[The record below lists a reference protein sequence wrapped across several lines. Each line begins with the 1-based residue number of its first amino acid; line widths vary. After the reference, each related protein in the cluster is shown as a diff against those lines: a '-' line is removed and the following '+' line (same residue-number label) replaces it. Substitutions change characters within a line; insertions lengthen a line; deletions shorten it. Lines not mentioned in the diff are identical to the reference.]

1 MVEGSP
7 LRIVFFGTP
16 AFAVASLE
24 ALLKSRHE
32 VVSVITQPDKP
43 RGRGQKTSNSPV
55 KTCALQAGLP
65 ILQPS
70 TLKDPSFLHA
80 LADHNSDLG
89 VVAAYGKIL
98 TEAVLATPRLGMVNV
113 HASLLPK
120 YRGAAPV
127 HRAVIAGER
136 ETGVTIMRVVKA
148 LDAGPMLAAEQRLI
162 SADETSADVEQ
173 DLARMG
179 GVLLLST
186 LDGLATGRIVEI
198 PQDDS
203 AATYAPRLTKLDGA
217 IDWSQ
222 SANQVHNLIRGLH
235 PWPHAFTFA
244 NGKRLIL
251 LRSAIPDSSSSSV
264 AGAEH
269 LIPGTIVAAAGDDL
283 RVACRDRT
291 LSILN
296 VQAEGSRPMTV
307 REFLAGHHLAPGGR
321 FTSAP

>member
-1 MVEGSP
+1 
-7 LRIVFFGTP
+7 
-16 AFAVASLE
+16 
-24 ALLKSRHE
+24 
-32 VVSVITQPDKP
+32 
-43 RGRGQKTSNSPV
+43 
-55 KTCALQAGLP
+55 
-65 ILQPS
+65 
-70 TLKDPSFLHA
+70 
-80 LADHNSDLG
+80 
-89 VVAAYGKIL
+89 
-98 TEAVLATPRLGMVNV
+98 
-113 HASLLPK
+113 
-120 YRGAAPV
+120 
-127 HRAVIAGER
+127 
-136 ETGVTIMRVVKA
+136 
-148 LDAGPMLAAEQRLI
+148 
-162 SADETSADVEQ
+162 
-173 DLARMG
+173 
-179 GVLLLST
+179 
-186 LDGLATGRIVEI
+186 
-198 PQDDS
+198 
-203 AATYAPRLTKLDGA
+203 LTKLDGA